1 MPSPTANPAAST
13 ASRPTREVVLKVERS
28 RLGRR
33 WESRCNDQ
41 RLAWA
46 LAQRLALPETVGR
59 VLAGRGLDL
68 EEVEDFFQPTLRK
81 LLPDPFR
88 FKDMGRAVDR
98 LRAAIE
104 GGEAIAVFG
113 DYDVDGATSS
123 ALLKRFLAAAGVPLR
138 VYIPDRLKEGYGPNA
153 PALLRLKSEGIS
165 LVITVD
171 CGTTAHEALATAA
184 EAGLEVVVLDHHTAE
199 PRLPPVHAMV
209 NPNRLDEDGAYGQ
222 LAAVGVTFVFLVGLN
237 RALREAGWYARNG
250 REEPDL
256 RRWLD
261 LVALGTVCDVVP
273 LTGLNRA
280 FVAQG
285 LKVMAGR
292 RNAGLAALADVARL
306 DQTPGTYHAGFLLGP
321 RVNAGGRVGRS
332 DLGARLL
339 ACDEAGEAA
348 ELAVELDGYNSERRE
363 IERAVLDQALAQV
376 ESKQALS
383 DGLVLAA
390 GEGWH
395 PGVIGIVASRLKER
409 TNLPALVVAL
419 EDEVGKGS
427 GRSVPGVDLGAAVIA
442 ARQSGLLIDGGG
454 HPMAAGLTVAKD
466 RLAELRAFLSER
478 LARRMAEIDY
488 RPALGID
495 AVLQP
500 GAARADLVQRLEEVG
515 PFGVGNPEPRFV
527 LPGVQVLGPKVVGES
542 HVRATLLGADGARLK
557 AIAFRALDGAHDNAL
572 GEALLRSGGLP
583 QHLAGKLR
591 LDAWA
596 GGDAVQFIIEDAAPV
611 GG

>member
-1 MPSPTANPAAST
+1 
-13 ASRPTREVVLKVERS
+13 VVLKVERS

-222 LAAVGVTFVFLVGLN
+222 LAAVGVTFVGL
-237 RALREAGWYARNG
+237 RHG
-250 REEPDL
+250 L
-256 RRWLD
+256 RRGAPD
-261 LVALGTVCDVVP
+261 RAQP
-273 LTGLNRA
+273 GLRRPG
-280 FVAQG
+280 AQG
-285 LKVMAGR
+285 HGR
-292 RNAGLAALADVARL
+292 PAQRR
-306 DQTPGTYHAGFLLGP
+306 PGGP
-321 RVNAGGRVGRS
+321 R
-332 DLGARLL
+332 
-339 ACDEAGEAA
+339 
-348 ELAVELDGYNSERRE
+348 
-363 IERAVLDQALAQV
+363 
-376 ESKQALS
+376 
-383 DGLVLAA
+383 
-390 GEGWH
+390 
-395 PGVIGIVASRLKER
+395 
-409 TNLPALVVAL
+409 
-419 EDEVGKGS
+419 
-427 GRSVPGVDLGAAVIA
+427 
-442 ARQSGLLIDGGG
+442 
-454 HPMAAGLTVAKD
+454 
-466 RLAELRAFLSER
+466 
-478 LARRMAEIDY
+478 
-488 RPALGID
+488 
-495 AVLQP
+495 
-500 GAARADLVQRLEEVG
+500 
-515 PFGVGNPEPRFV
+515 
-527 LPGVQVLGPKVVGES
+527 
-542 HVRATLLGADGARLK
+542 
-557 AIAFRALDGAHDNAL
+557 
-572 GEALLRSGGLP
+572 
-583 QHLAGKLR
+583 
-591 LDAWA
+591 
-596 GGDAVQFIIEDAAPV
+596 
-611 GG
+611 

>member
-1 MPSPTANPAAST
+1 MPPPASPQTNPASP
-13 ASRPTREVVLKVERS
+13 RQRRRQRELVLKVERS
-28 RLGRR
+28 CLGRR
-33 WESRCNDQ
+33 WESRCGDQ

-46 LAQRLALPETVGR
+46 LSQRFSLPEAVGR

-68 EEVEDFFQPTLRK
+68 DNVEDFLEPTLRRQ
-81 LLPDPFR
+81 LPDPFR
-88 FKDMGRAVDR
+88 FKDMDRAVAR
-98 LRAAIE
+98 TRAAIE
-104 GGEAIAVFG
+104 DGEAIAVFG
-113 DYDVDGATSS
+113 DYDVDGATSA

-138 VYIPDRLKEGYGPNA
+138 VYIPDRLIEGYGPNA

-165 LVITVD
+165 LVVTVD
-171 CGTTAHEALATAA
+171 CGTTAHEALAAAA
-184 EAGLEVVVLDHHTAE
+184 EAGLDVIVLDHHTAE

-209 NPNRLDEDGAYGQ
+209 NPNRLDKDRDYGQ

-237 RALREAGWYARNG
+237 RALREAGWYRRAG

-285 LKVMAGR
+285 LKVLGARG
-292 RNAGLAALADVARL
+292 NAGLAALCDVARL
-306 DQTPGTYHAGFLLGP
+306 DEAPGTYHAGFLLGP
-321 RVNAGGRVGRS
+321 RVNAGGRVGRA

-348 ELAVELDGYNSERRE
+348 KLAAELDGYNDERRE
-363 IERAVLDQALAQV
+363 IERWVLDQALAQV
-376 ESKQALS
+376 ESGEAVS

-390 GEGWH
+390 GRGWH
-395 PGVIGIVASRLKER
+395 PGVIGIVASRLRER

-419 EDEVGKGS
+419 EDGQGKGS

-442 ARQSGLLIDGGG
+442 AGQEGLLINGGG
-454 HPMAAGLTVAKD
+454 HPMAAGLTVSED
-466 RLAELRAFLSER
+466 RLAELRAFLDER

-500 GAARADLVQRLEEVG
+500 GAAQADLVQQLAALG
-515 PFGVGNPEPRFV
+515 PYGVGNPEPRFA
-527 LPGVQVLGPKVVGES
+527 LAEGQVLGPQVVGET
-542 HVRATLLGADGARLK
+542 HVRCTVLGRDGVRLR
-557 AIAFRALDGAHDNAL
+557 AIAFRALDSAV
-572 GEALLRSGGLP
+572 GETLLRRQGLP
-583 QHLAGKLR
+583 LHLAGKLR
-591 LDAWA
+591 LDSWA
-596 GGDAVQFIIEDAAPV
+596 GGDAVQFIIEDVAAV
-611 GG
+611 QG